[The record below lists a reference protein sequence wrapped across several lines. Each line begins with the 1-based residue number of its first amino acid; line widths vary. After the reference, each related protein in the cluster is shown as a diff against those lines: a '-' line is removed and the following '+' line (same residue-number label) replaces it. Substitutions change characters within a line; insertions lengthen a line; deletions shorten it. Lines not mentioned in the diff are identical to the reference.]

1 MNKSVSV
8 QIITALAKLT
18 RLKEKEGLLLAG
30 YPDFILAVRPG
41 MDEDE
46 RDAAADALLEAAE
59 DLSLPVMEDPII
71 YESEDENSL
80 SIPPNLLRKAG
91 FLGLDYDA
99 DLIFTVE
106 NGRIIIEMEDQ

>member
-1 MNKSVSV
+1 
-8 QIITALAKLT
+8 
-18 RLKEKEGLLLAG
+18 
-30 YPDFILAVRPG
+30 
-41 MDEDE
+41 MD
-46 RDAAADALLEAAE
+46 
-59 DLSLPVMEDPII
+59 
-71 YESEDENSL
+71 ESEDENSL

>member
-18 RLKEKEGLLLAG
+18 RLKEKEGLLLAV

-59 DLSLPVMEDPII
+59 DLSLPVMEDP
-71 YESEDENSL
+71 SWMRVRTRTAC
-80 SIPPNLLRKAG
+80 P
-91 FLGLDYDA
+91 FLP
-99 DLIFTVE
+99 ICC
-106 NGRIIIEMEDQ
+106 GRLAFSVWTTMPT